1 MSGYV
6 HSLLGINESIIV
18 RERRHWFVWL
28 PQLLLS
34 LFIMV
39 VIIAASLLLRPDTND
54 LSLLGLVFLIIP
66 IWTFVRVFLDW
77 LTEEYIITSRRII
90 QSEGIINK
98 SVIDSSLEKINDVT
112 LSQSVMGRI
121 LDYGDLEILTASELG
136 INKLRHIQS
145 PVRFKKAMVNAKE
158 ALRTIGDIEDAT
170 NRGTS
175 FSKNDIPELIAEL
188 DVLRQ
193 KGIITQTEFEEK
205 RAKLLALL

>member
-6 HSLLGINESIIV
+6 QSLLGVNENIIV

-34 LFIMV
+34 LFIMA

-145 PVRFKKAMVNAKE
+145 PVRFKIAMVNAKE
-158 ALRTIGDIEDAT
+158 ALRTIGDIEDVT
-170 NRGTS
+170 NRGIS

-193 KGIITQTEFEEK
+193 KGIITQVEFEEK

>member
-6 HSLLGINESIIV
+6 QSLLGVNESIIV

-34 LFIMV
+34 LFIMA

-145 PVRFKKAMVNAKE
+145 PVRFKIAMVNAKE
-158 ALRTIGDIEDAT
+158 ALRTIGDIEDVT
-170 NRGTS
+170 NRGIS

-193 KGIITQTEFEEK
+193 KGIITQVEFEEK